1 MSYPRDLIGYGA
13 NPPHPQWQGDAKIAL
28 QIVLNYEEGSEYSIP
43 DGDDSSEIY
52 LREVPG
58 SSMGKGM
65 RDLQVES
72 VYEYGS
78 RAGFWRLMRL
88 FKAKDHSRNYFW
100 RSTSIRAQSR
110 SSTKQLWMQDM
121 ISAVMVGGGLVITY

>member
-1 MSYPRDLIGYGA
+1 MIYPRDLVGYGA
-13 NPPHPQWQGDAKIAL
+13 NPPHPKWSGNAKIAL

-43 DGDDSSEIY
+43 DGDDTSEIY

-88 FKAKDHSRNYFW
+88 FKAKDIPVTIFGAALGTRKK
-100 RSTSIRAQSR
+100 SR
-110 SSTKQLWMQDM
+110 SSR
-121 ISAVMVGGGLVITY
+121 SNCRSGV